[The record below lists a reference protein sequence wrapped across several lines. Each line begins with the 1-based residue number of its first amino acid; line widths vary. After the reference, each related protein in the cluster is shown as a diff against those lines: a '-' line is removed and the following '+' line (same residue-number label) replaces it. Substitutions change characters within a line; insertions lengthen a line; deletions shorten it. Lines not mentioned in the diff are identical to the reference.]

1 MPQVGSEGF
10 NVLDGMRHALLP
22 SLLVVA
28 CGPKIVGGD
37 VTRPDAGLSEQD
49 AGEQTNAYP
58 PGPYGVQEGDVLQN
72 MTFAGYVNM
81 SPQDGFVG
89 DREYVDSFS
98 LQDARQLGYR
108 YLLFNVAAIWCV
120 SCQVEAQELPTDFEE
135 WAPQGGYVLSILKE
149 DAYFEPATKAHLD
162 QWISSYSPNYTML
175 HDPRGEIDFVLAPA
189 ALPTN
194 IMVDLETMEI
204 LRLRQGDDPEFF
216 SFFETRLEQ
225 R

>member
-1 MPQVGSEGF
+1 MVRSF
-10 NVLDGMRHALLP
+10 HALCL

-37 VTRPDAGLSEQD
+37 LVRPDAGLSEQD

-58 PGPYGVQEGDVLQN
+58 EGPYGVTEGETLQN
-72 MTFAGYVNM
+72 MTFAGYVNQA
-81 SPQDGFVG
+81 PEDGFVG
-89 DREYVDSFS
+89 DSGYVERFS
-98 LQDARQLGYR
+98 LQDIRQLGYR

-120 SCQVEAQELPTDFEE
+120 SCQVEAQELPSDFEK
-135 WAPQGGYVLSILKE
+135 WAPLGGYVVSVLKE
-149 DAYFEPATKAHLD
+149 DAFFEPATKAHLD
-162 QWISSYSPNYTML
+162 QWISSYSTNYTML

-194 IMVDLETMEI
+194 VMIDLETMKI
-204 LRLRQGDDPEFF
+204 LRVRQGDDPEFF